1 MVDFEVIHKEVK
13 RIKKRNIT
21 SLGIVSIGLSLLVI
35 TGVALISDQN
45 FPTSIEN
52 LSTELISNCRS
63 NTDTV
68 LHYEEDIPTHPPIF
82 PGDSSSGESSADPGK
97 RIAKPSPTAT
107 PIPIVTPIIPQS
119 VTARPEETV
128 LSTPPA
134 TPTPTSQPPFP
145 VVPMAVIM
153 VVVVSLIMIIGGVPQ
168 MLVRENSRY
177 KFNPRTKR

>member
-1 MVDFEVIHKEVK
+1 MK

-21 SLGIVSIGLSLLVI
+21 SLGIVSICLSLLLI

-45 FPTSIEN
+45 FPTSIEE
-52 LSTELISNCRS
+52 LSTELISNSRS

-68 LHYEEDIPTHPPIF
+68 LHYEEEILTRPPIF

-97 RIAKPSPTAT
+97 RIAKPSPTST
-107 PIPIVTPIIPQS
+107 PTPIVTPILPQS
-119 VTARPEETV
+119 VTPRPEETV
-128 LSTPPA
+128 LLTPPA
-134 TPTPTSQPPFP
+134 TPTPTPQPPFP
-145 VVPMAVIM
+145 VVPMGVIM

-177 KFNPRTKR
+177 KFNPRKKR